1 MSANEPPQQAGP
13 AQVLSLGDAT
23 AIIVGLIVGAGIF
36 GTPSIVA
43 GAVESPALFVA
54 AWIAG
59 GVISLIGA
67 LCYAEL
73 ATAFPSAGGEYHFI
87 GRAYGRSLAFLYGW
101 ARMTV
106 VVAGS
111 IAVFAYLFGDYMSR
125 VIPLGPQ
132 SSAIWAALIVTVLTL
147 VNWAGIREG
156 KLTQNFF
163 TFLECTGLVII
174 VVAGFFFAPD
184 PEPVAAAAGSGA
196 HWYMGA
202 GIGSAMIFVL
212 FTYGGWNDAAYIS
225 AEVRDRKRNMA
236 RALLFSIGI
245 VTLLYVLVNIAYMK
259 GLGYGPMS
267 RSDAVA
273 ADLLKRAWG
282 PFGEKLISVMIAIAA
297 LTSVNGSMIV
307 GARSNFALG
316 QDWPVFGFLARWDE
330 KSGSPRVAMLVQGA
344 IALALVI
351 LGAFQNAGFKG
362 LVEYSLPVFWGFFM
376 LTGIALFV
384 LRFKEPQATRPFA
397 VPGYPV
403 VPAIFVLTCA
413 ALLWSSVVYHGR
425 HALVGLGVLAV
436 GAVIMVVAR
445 RKRASAAGAG

>member
-1 MSANEPPQQAGP
+1 MSTNEPPQQAGP

-43 GAVESPALFVA
+43 GAVESPSIFVA

-87 GRAYGRSLAFLYGW
+87 GRAYGRPLAFLYGW

-132 SSAIWAALIVTVLTL
+132 SSAIWAVLVVSVLTL

-163 TFLECTGLVII
+163 TFLECTGLVLI
-174 VVAGFFFAPD
+174 VVAGFVFAPD
-184 PEPVAAAAGSGA
+184 PEPVAAGGGA
-196 HWYMGA
+196 PWYMGA

-236 RALLFSIGI
+236 KALLLSIGI
-245 VTLLYVLVNIAYMK
+245 VTVLYVLVNLAYLK

-282 PFGEKLISVMIAIAA
+282 PAGEKLISVMIAIAA

-307 GARSNFALG
+307 GARSNLALG
-316 QDWPVFGFLARWDE
+316 QDWPVFRVLARWDA

-351 LGAFQNAGFKG
+351 FGSFQNAGFKG

-384 LRFKEPQATRPFA
+384 LRFREPQAARPFP

-413 ALLWSSVVYHGR
+413 ALLYSSLVYHGR
-425 HALVGLGVLAV
+425 HALVGLGVLAA
-436 GAVIMVVAR
+436 GAVVMVFAG
-445 RKRASAAGAG
+445 RKRASEASAG

>member
-1 MSANEPPQQAGP
+1 
-13 AQVLSLGDAT
+13 
-23 AIIVGLIVGAGIF
+23 
-36 GTPSIVA
+36 
-43 GAVESPALFVA
+43 
-54 AWIAG
+54 
-59 GVISLIGA
+59 
-67 LCYAEL
+67 
-73 ATAFPSAGGEYHFI
+73 
-87 GRAYGRSLAFLYGW
+87 
-101 ARMTV
+101 
-106 VVAGS
+106 
-111 IAVFAYLFGDYMSR
+111 VFAYLFGDYMSR

-132 SSAIWAALIVTVLTL
+132 SSAIWAVIVVAVLTL

-163 TFLECTGLVII
+163 TFLECSGLVII
-174 VVAGFFFAPD
+174 VVAGFAFAPD
-184 PEPVAAAAGSGA
+184 PEPVAASAGGA
-196 HWYMGA
+196 PWYMGA

-245 VTLLYVLVNIAYMK
+245 VTVLYVLVNIAYLK

-316 QDWPVFGFLARWDE
+316 QDWPVFGFLARWDA

-351 LGAFQNAGFKG
+351 FGAFQNAGFKG

-376 LTGIALFV
+376 LTGIALFI
-384 LRFKEPQATRPFA
+384 LRFREPQAARPFP

-413 ALLWSSVVYHGR
+413 ALLWSSLVYHGR

-436 GAVIMVVAR
+436 GAVIMAFAW
-445 RKRASAAGAG
+445 RKRAAGAE

>member
-1 MSANEPPQQAGP
+1 
-13 AQVLSLGDAT
+13 V
-23 AIIVGLIVGAGIF
+23 F
-36 GTPSIVA
+36 
-43 GAVESPALFVA
+43 
-54 AWIAG
+54 
-59 GVISLIGA
+59 SLIGA

-73 ATAFPSAGGEYHFI
+73 ATAFPSAGGEYHFL

-111 IAVFAYLFGDYMSR
+111 IAVFAFLFGDYMSR
-125 VIPLGPQ
+125 VIHLGPQ
-132 SSAIWAALIVTVLTL
+132 SSAVWAVLVVVVLTL
-147 VNWAGIREG
+147 VNYAGIREG

-163 TFLECTGLVII
+163 TFLECSGLVII
-174 VVAGFFFAPD
+174 VVAGLVFAPD
-184 PEPVAAAAGSGA
+184 PAPAAAAASGA
-196 HWYMGA
+196 PWYMGA
-202 GIGSAMIFVL
+202 GIGSAMVFVL

-236 RALLFSIGI
+236 MSLLVSIGI
-245 VTLLYVLVNIAYMK
+245 VTLLYVLVNLAYLK
-259 GLGYGPMS
+259 GLGYDALT

-282 PFGEKLISVMIAIAA
+282 PAGEKLISVMIAIAA

-330 KSGSPRVAMLVQGA
+330 KSGSPRVAMLVQGV

-351 LGAFQNAGFKG
+351 FGAFQNAGFKG

-384 LRFKEPQATRPFA
+384 LRVKEPRVERPFS
-397 VPGYPV
+397 VPGFPL
-403 VPAIFVLTCA
+403 VPGIFVLVCGY
-413 ALLWSSVVYHGR
+413 LLYSSLVYHGK
-425 HALVGLGVLAV
+425 HAFVGLGVLAV
-436 GAVIMVVAR
+436 GAVIMLFGGR
-445 RKRASAAGAG
+445 TAAPAPKP